1 MCGIVGYVGPQDAR
15 DVVLEGLRRLEY
27 RGYDS
32 AGIAVVADGTLSSA
46 KKAGKLANLEKVLVD
61 QPLPAATLGIG
72 HTRWATHGG
81 PTDRN
86 AHPHLSADGSVAVIH
101 NGIIEN
107 FVALRAECEGDG
119 IEFRSE
125 TDTEV
130 AAHLLARA
138 YAATPEGPGRLAEA
152 MRAVS
157 RRLEGAFTLVAT
169 AATEPHTVV
178 ASRRS
183 SPLVVGIGEGEYFLG
198 SDVAAFIGHTR
209 QALELGQDQVVEI
222 DRFRG
227 VTVTDFHGAS
237 VESTAYTVDWDA
249 AAAEKGGYDWFMLKE
264 IAEQPQA
271 IADTL
276 LGRLG
281 THGQLILDEV
291 RLSDQE
297 LRDIDKI
304 FVVSCGTSYHAGLI
318 AKYAIEH
325 WTRIPVEVELASEF
339 RYRDP
344 VLDRSTLVIVISQ
357 SGETMDT
364 LMALRHAREQK
375 ARVLA
380 ICNANGSTIPRESD
394 AVLYTH
400 AGPEVAVASTKGF
413 LAQVVACY
421 LVGLFLAQVRGVKYV
436 DEIAAIVADLRRLPE
451 AVAQVLAGMEP
462 VRVIAR
468 ELADANTILFLGR
481 HVGYPVALEGAL
493 KLKELAYIHAEGFAA
508 GELKHGPI
516 AVIEDGTPVIV
527 VVPSP
532 HSRGSVHGKVVS
544 NIQEVRARGA
554 RTIVIAEEGDEDV
567 VPFADHLI
575 RVPRTP
581 TLLAPV
587 VTVVP
592 LQVLAGEIAD
602 TRGLDVDQPRNLAKS
617 VTVE

>member
-32 AGIAVVADGTLSSA
+32 AGIAVVADGELTSA
-46 KKAGKLANLEKVLVD
+46 KKAGKLANLEKVLAER
-61 QPLPAATLGIG
+61 PLPAATVAIG

-86 AHPHLSADGSVAVIH
+86 AHPHLSADGSVAVVH

-107 FVALRAECEGDG
+107 FGVLRSELEAAG
-119 IEFRSE
+119 IEFESE

-130 AAHLLARA
+130 AAHLLAA
-138 YAATPEGPGRLAEA
+138 TYAAMPEGEGRLAEA
-152 MRAVS
+152 MRSVS

-169 AATEPHTVV
+169 SVTEPDTLV

-183 SPLVVGIGEGEYFLG
+183 SPLVVGVGDGEYFLG

-209 QALELGQDQVVEI
+209 NALELGQDQVVEI
-222 DRFRG
+222 DRKRG
-227 VTVTDFHGAS
+227 VSVTDFHGRP
-237 VESTAYTVDWDA
+237 VEPTAYTVDWDS

-281 THGQLILDEV
+281 ENG
-291 RLSDQE
+291 
-297 LRDIDKI
+297 
-304 FVVSCGTSYHAGLI
+304 
-318 AKYAIEH
+318 
-325 WTRIPVEVELASEF
+325 
-339 RYRDP
+339 DP

-413 LAQVVACY
+413 L
-421 LVGLFLAQVRGVKYV
+421 
-436 DEIAAIVADLRRLPE
+436 
-451 AVAQVLAGMEP
+451 
-462 VRVIAR
+462 
-468 ELADANTILFLGR
+468 
-481 HVGYPVALEGAL
+481 
-493 KLKELAYIHAEGFAA
+493 
-508 GELKHGPI
+508 
-516 AVIEDGTPVIV
+516 
-527 VVPSP
+527 
-532 HSRGSVHGKVVS
+532 
-544 NIQEVRARGA
+544 
-554 RTIVIAEEGDEDV
+554 
-567 VPFADHLI
+567 
-575 RVPRTP
+575 
-581 TLLAPV
+581 
-587 VTVVP
+587 
-592 LQVLAGEIAD
+592 
-602 TRGLDVDQPRNLAKS
+602 
-617 VTVE
+617 